1 MSDKKKFKDTTV
13 GKMLLGAAG
22 LINPTLGSVL
32 QGVTSPKE
40 AIAEIGKSKISN
52 DDKIKL
58 QQMLFEQQTK
68 EMQEISTRWVA
79 DSKSDRWLSRNV
91 RPMVLIFLVVSS
103 VLMVFIDAG
112 WIDFEISQSNQ
123 ALLTTS
129 LTVTLGAYFGGR
141 SFEKITNGKKEKT
154 HLQSWTNC

>member
-1 MSDKKKFKDTTV
+1 MSNKKKFKDTTV

-79 DSKSDRWLSRNV
+79 DSKSDSWLSRNV

-141 SFEKITNGKKEKT
+141 SFEKITNGKK
-154 HLQSWTNC
+154 S

>member
-1 MSDKKKFKDTTV
+1 MSKKPFKNTTV
-13 GKMLLGAAG
+13 GKLLFGAASI
-22 LINPTLGSVL
+22 INPTLGNVL
-32 QGVTSPKE
+32 QGVTNPKE
-40 AIAEIGKSKISN
+40 ALAEITKAKISN

-58 QQMLFEQQTK
+58 QQMLFEQQSK

-79 DSKSDRWLSRNV
+79 DSKSDSWLSRNV

-103 VLMVFIDAG
+103 VIMVFIDAG

-141 SFEKITNGKKEKT
+141 TFEKIKK
-154 HLQSWTNC
+154 

>member
-79 DSKSDRWLSRNV
+79 DSKSDSWLSRNV
-91 RPMVLIFLVVSS
+91 SPMVLIFLVVSS

-112 WIDFEISQSNQ
+112 WINFEISQSNQ

-141 SFEKITNGKKEKT
+141 SFEKITNGKK
-154 HLQSWTNC
+154 S

>member
-1 MSDKKKFKDTTV
+1 MSKPKKKFAESTV
-13 GKMLLGAAG
+13 GKLILGAAG
-22 LINPTLGSVL
+22 IVNPTLGNVL
-32 QGVTSPKE
+32 KGVTSPKE
-40 AIAEIGKSKISN
+40 AIAEIGKAKIPTQ
-52 DDKIKL
+52 DKIRL
-58 QQMLFEQQTK
+58 QQMLFEQQSK

-79 DSKSDRWLSRNV
+79 DSKSDSWLSRNV

-129 LTVTLGAYFGGR
+129 LSISLGAYFGGR
-141 SFEKITNGKKEKT
+141 SFEKIKK
-154 HLQSWTNC
+154 

>member
-1 MSDKKKFKDTTV
+1 MSKPKKKFAESTV
-13 GKMLLGAAG
+13 GKLLLGAAG
-22 LINPTLGSVL
+22 IVNPTLGNVL
-32 QGVTSPKE
+32 KGVTSPKE
-40 AIAEIGKSKISN
+40 AIAEIGKAKIPTQ
-52 DDKIKL
+52 DKIRL

-79 DSKSDRWLSRNV
+79 DSKSDSWLSRNV

-129 LTVTLGAYFGGR
+129 LSISLGAYFGGR
-141 SFEKITNGKKEKT
+141 SFEKIKK
-154 HLQSWTNC
+154 

>member
-1 MSDKKKFKDTTV
+1 MSNKKKFKDTTV

-40 AIAEIGKSKISN
+40 AIAEIGKSKISS

-58 QQMLFEQQTK
+58 QQMIFEQQTK

-79 DSKSDRWLSRNV
+79 DSKSDSWLSRNV

-141 SFEKITNGKKEKT
+141 SFEKITNGKK
-154 HLQSWTNC
+154 S

>member
-1 MSDKKKFKDTTV
+1 MSKPKKKFAESTV
-13 GKMLLGAAG
+13 GKLLLGAAG
-22 LINPTLGSVL
+22 IVNPTLGNVL
-32 QGVTSPKE
+32 KGVTSPKE
-40 AIAEIGKSKISN
+40 AIAEIGKAKIPTQ
-52 DDKIKL
+52 DKIRL
-58 QQMLFEQQTK
+58 QQMLFEQQSK

-79 DSKSDRWLSRNV
+79 DSKSDSWLSRNV

-129 LTVTLGAYFGGR
+129 LSISLGAYFGGR
-141 SFEKITNGKKEKT
+141 SFEKIKK
-154 HLQSWTNC
+154 

>member
-1 MSDKKKFKDTTV
+1 MNKPKKKFADSTV
-13 GKMLLGAAG
+13 GKLLLGAAG
-22 LINPTLGSVL
+22 IVNPTLGNVL
-32 QGVTSPKE
+32 KGVTSPKE
-40 AIAEIGKSKISN
+40 AIAEIGKAKIPTQ
-52 DDKIKL
+52 DKIRL
-58 QQMLFEQQTK
+58 QQMLFEQQSK

-79 DSKSDRWLSRNV
+79 DSKSDSWLSRNV

-129 LTVTLGAYFGGR
+129 LSISLGAYFGGR
-141 SFEKITNGKKEKT
+141 SFEKIKK
-154 HLQSWTNC
+154 

>member
-1 MSDKKKFKDTTV
+1 MSKPKKKFADSTV
-13 GKMLLGAAG
+13 GKLLLGAAG
-22 LINPTLGSVL
+22 IVNPTLGNVL
-32 QGVTSPKE
+32 KGVTSPKE
-40 AIAEIGKSKISN
+40 AIAEIGKAKIPTQ
-52 DDKIKL
+52 DKIRL
-58 QQMLFEQQTK
+58 QQMLFEQQSK

-79 DSKSDRWLSRNV
+79 DSKSDSWLSRNV

-129 LTVTLGAYFGGR
+129 LSISLGAYFGGR
-141 SFEKITNGKKEKT
+141 SFEKIKK
-154 HLQSWTNC
+154 

>member
-79 DSKSDRWLSRNV
+79 DSKSDSWLSRNV

-112 WIDFEISQSNQ
+112 WINFEISQSNQ

-141 SFEKITNGKKEKT
+141 SFEKITNGKK
-154 HLQSWTNC
+154 S

>member
-1 MSDKKKFKDTTV
+1 MSKPKKKFTESTV
-13 GKMLLGAAG
+13 GKLLLGAAG
-22 LINPTLGSVL
+22 IVNPTLGNVL
-32 QGVTSPKE
+32 KGVTSPKE
-40 AIAEIGKSKISN
+40 AIAEIGKAKIPTQ
-52 DDKIKL
+52 DKIRL
-58 QQMLFEQQTK
+58 QQMLFEQQSK

-79 DSKSDRWLSRNV
+79 DSKSDSWLSRNV

-129 LTVTLGAYFGGR
+129 LSISLGAYFGGR
-141 SFEKITNGKKEKT
+141 SFEKIKK
-154 HLQSWTNC
+154 